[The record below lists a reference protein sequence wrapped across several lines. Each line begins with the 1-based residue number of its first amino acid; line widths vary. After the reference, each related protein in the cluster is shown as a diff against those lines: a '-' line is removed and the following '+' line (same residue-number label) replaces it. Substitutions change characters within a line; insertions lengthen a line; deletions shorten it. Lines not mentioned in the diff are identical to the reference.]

1 MSAARDAGGGAPIPR
16 NPFIVGNPVRDRSMF
31 FGRETE
37 FDLVRR
43 RFQHTERGGLI
54 VFCGERRSGKTSI
67 LFQIMDGRLGPD
79 FLPVLIDMQSMA
91 IDNEVDFLGRI
102 SEQIRSCLGA
112 EGHDLPLPDFASTS
126 RPAAAF
132 QRFIGDLRH
141 RCPQRTP
148 ILLFDE
154 YELFE
159 SKIESGALSEDI
171 LNVLASLMESHGVCL
186 VFTGSQHLEQR
197 KRPYWRILGKSIYR
211 VISYLSRPDAISLMV
226 RPVEGRVQYEPEALD
241 AIFRLTAGQPFY
253 TQAVCQ
259 NLVDHLNEI
268 QSTRAGLPEI
278 QQVVPAMVD
287 NPLPQMIFL
296 WDGLE
301 REEQIVL
308 ALLAERLRD
317 EQDTA
322 RAPDLLRTL
331 MAGRYALDLNGARI
345 AAVLDTLFQKDFL
358 LKDDESPPGYSFRMD
373 LWRLWIRRMHSV
385 WQVMRE
391 QGLEIRHRSLLSV
404 RRSAVRILGAV
415 LLVVAVAVVA
425 LLLRPGGGSDGK
437 RGDGSPVVGANFAEI
452 LVEAEPPD
460 AFISLDGRAVGR
472 GLYRGRVAQNQDR
485 QFAILAEGYADTS
498 FQVHPMGPDSLVIH
512 VALRPLRGSL
522 RIETEPSYATVR
534 VDGRPRGKSPLI
546 VPDLE
551 VAQVHVVEAALPGRA
566 TVRAEA
572 RVETG
577 SARLLQLVFLDPMQ
591 SPAGSAIVS
600 LTVST
605 TPEGAEILVDGESKG
620 RSSLQ
625 VPDLLPGKHRF
636 QARLADHFPL
646 DTLVVVGEGSRL
658 LQFELR
664 PEPPGA
670 LVVQGEHISSIYVDG
685 TLVGSNVQNSGEQK
699 RKAGVYRVQV
709 LLLSGKAV
717 EDTVRVNPGE
727 KVVYDYD
734 ERRVVR
740 RTPVG
745 ETAR

>member
-1 MSAARDAGGGAPIPR
+1 MSAPQSAGGGPILR

-43 RFQHTERGGLI
+43 RFDHAERGGLI

-91 IDNEVDFLGRI
+91 IENEVDFLGRI

-112 EGHDLPLPDFASTS
+112 EGQDLPLPDFTSTS
-126 RPAAAF
+126 KPAAAF

-141 RCPQRTP
+141 RCPQKTP

-159 SKIESGALSEDI
+159 NKIESGTLSEDI

-226 RPVEGRVQYEPEALD
+226 RPVEGLVQYEPEVLD
-241 AIFRLTAGQPFY
+241 TIFRLTAGQPFY

-317 EQDTA
+317 EKDTA
-322 RAPDLLRTL
+322 CAPDLVRTL

-345 AAVLDTLFQKDFL
+345 AAVLEGLFQKDFL
-358 LKDDESPPGYSFRMD
+358 LKSDGAPPGYSFRMD
-373 LWRLWIRRMHSV
+373 LWRLWVRRMHSV

-391 QGLEIRHRSLLSV
+391 QGMEIRHRGLLSV
-404 RRSAVRILGAV
+404 RRSAVRIAGTV
-415 LLVVAVAVVA
+415 LLVVAVAAVA
-425 LLLRPGGGSDGK
+425 FLLRPGGGSKGK
-437 RGDGSPVVGANFAEI
+437 RGDDVSVAGAKLAAV
-452 LVEAEPPD
+452 LVETEPRD
-460 AFISLDGRAVGR
+460 ASISLDALPVGR
-472 GLYRGRVAQNQDR
+472 GIYRGQMALDQEGRFVVSAD
-485 QFAILAEGYADTS
+485 GYADSS
-498 FQVHPMGPDSLVIH
+498 FSVRPTGPESLRIRVM
-512 VALRPLRGSL
+512 LQPRRGAL
-522 RIETEPSYATVR
+522 RIETLPTGAAVR
-534 VDGRPRGKSPLI
+534 VDGRRRGQSPLI
-546 VPDLE
+546 VSDLE
-551 VAQVHVVEAALPGRA
+551 VAPVHVVEADLPGRP
-566 TVRAEA
+566 TVRSEA
-572 RVETG
+572 RVLAD
-577 SARLLQLVFLDPMQ
+577 SVALFRLAFPEPVL
-591 SPAGSAIVS
+591 S
-600 LTVST
+600 LTVNT
-605 TPEGAEILVDGESKG
+605 TPDGAEILIDGVSRG
-620 RSSLQ
+620 HSSLQ
-625 VPDLLPGKHRF
+625 LPGLSPGEHRFRALLPDY
-636 QARLADHFPL
+636 LPC
-646 DTLVVVGEGSRL
+646 DTLVVVGEGSRRL
-658 LQFELR
+658 DFELR
-664 PEPPGA
+664 PEPPGV
-670 LVVQGEHISSIYVDG
+670 LVVMGDRPSRIYIDG
-685 TLVGSNVQNSGEQK
+685 VLVRENVQNSGE
-699 RKAGVYRVQV
+699 RSSKAGFRRIQA
-709 LLLSGKAV
+709 LLVSGETV
-717 EDTVRVNPGE
+717 EDSVRVNPGE
-727 KVVYDYD
+727 KVVYDYSQ
-734 ERRVVR
+734 RRVVR

-745 ETAR
+745 GVIR